1 VAVNAQD
8 VKKLREQ
15 TGAGMMD
22 CKKALQETGGDFTQA
37 VRYLREKGLA
47 EAKKR
52 AGREARE
59 GRIAVSSS
67 GDGNAA
73 LMLEVNCET
82 DFVARTDEFDR
93 FVQETG
99 AKLLAGGA
107 TGMEEI
113 PGEVERM
120 VKEAAASF
128 GENVLLRRFVRFDKT
143 DAAKSVF
150 NSYIHLGGKVG
161 VLSEYLIDG
170 PRDHPEV
177 LDFMKNVSLQIASM
191 EPVSISREDI
201 PQEALEEQKE
211 ILRRQARESGKP
223 EHILD
228 KIVEGRLAKYFG
240 EACLLEQ
247 KYVKDSSQTIDQYR
261 TSVQDRAG
269 AQVRVVRFARFKLG
283 ED

>member
-1 VAVNAQD
+1 MAVNAQD

-22 CKKALQETGGDFTQA
+22 CKKALQETGGDFKQA

-269 AQVRVVRFARFKLG
+269 VQVRVVRFARFKLG